1 MSKKSRDLAKAK
13 ADAKHE
19 NKESKRTERLET
31 TIENQG
37 VSEAKAEKIAK
48 LMSTKRKKK

>member
-31 TIENQG
+31 TMENQG
-37 VSEAKAEKIAK
+37 ISEEKAEKVAK
-48 LMSTKRKKK
+48 LMTARKKK

>member
-1 MSKKSRDLAKAK
+1 MKQSRKLAKAK

-37 VSEAKAEKIAK
+37 VSEKKAEKIAT
-48 LMSTKRKKK
+48 LMSRKRK